1 MRGVLCSLV
10 ALACLLEA
18 QVTAEVAESISWEA
32 RGALQRRQYDKA
44 DADAG
49 RAYRLAQELL
59 KKQTVDSDPHL
70 AIALGAAIEVHAQV
84 LAARGERDQAV
95 LYLREQLQRYGATSI
110 NARIQ
115 KNINL
120 LSLEGKP
127 APALNVGQWL
137 GPKPASLAA
146 LHGKPVLLF
155 FWAHWCADCKAE
167 APVLERLK
175 SEYGSKIAMV
185 APTQL
190 YGYMSGGEEA
200 PPSAELQYIGQVR
213 AKYYAGL
220 SDVPAPVSADNFKR
234 YGASTTPTLVLIDRA
249 GMVRLYH
256 PGNLT
261 YEQLKSD
268 LDRLLAFQ
276 AHAIPRM
283 RSSARETFPSCSGSD
298 ALCSISGEMTPL

>member
-1 MRGVLCSLV
+1 MRGVLCCVLTV
-10 ALACLLEA
+10 ACLLEA
-18 QVTAEVAESISWEA
+18 QVTADMAESISWEA
-32 RGALQRRQYDKA
+32 RDALQRRQYDKA

-49 RAYRLAQELL
+49 RAYRLSQELL
-59 KKQTVDSDPHL
+59 KKQTVDSNPHL

-127 APALNVGQWL
+127 APALNVAQWV

-155 FWAHWCADCKAE
+155 FWAHWCGDCKAE

-175 SEYGSKIAMV
+175 SEYGSRIAMV

-190 YGYMSGGEEA
+190 YGYMAGGEEA

-220 SDVPAPVSADNFKR
+220 SDVPAPVSAENFKR

-249 GMVRLYH
+249 GRVRLYH
-256 PGNLT
+256 PGNVS
-261 YEQLKSD
+261 YEQLKSS
-268 LDRLLAFQ
+268 LDRLLALQ
-276 AHAIPRM
+276 PHAIPRM
-283 RSSARETFPSCSGSD
+283 RSSVRETLPSCSGSD